1 MPSREEKKAATRRKL
16 LDAAAVLVAKNGAVA
31 TSLDAIAEKAGL
43 TKGAVYS
50 NFKNKE
56 QLMYELGERAGP
68 EIGTTPR
75 DGESVADYFERLGR
89 DVVRANRTVSRQ
101 AWRLGS
107 ELHWLAVR
115 DPRFRKLYAKAVE
128 PSRTLFAREIERA
141 AAASG
146 ERLPLSPQ
154 ETFTVLNALA
164 TGLSDAR
171 VIDPDSVPDELFG
184 KVFRLLAG

>member
-1 MPSREEKKAATRRKL
+1 MATREEKKAQTRKRL
-16 LDAAAVLVAKNGAVA
+16 LDAAAALVAKNGAVA

-56 QLMYELGERAGP
+56 ELLYEIGERAGP
-68 EIGTTPR
+68 EIAATPR
-75 DGESVADYFERLGR
+75 DGESVADYFERIGR
-89 DVVRANRTVSRQ
+89 DVVRATRTVSRQ
-101 AWRLGS
+101 AWRLGN

-128 PSRTLFAREIERA
+128 PSRTMFAREIERA
-141 AAASG
+141 TAASG
-146 ERLPLSPQ
+146 EQLSLSS
-154 ETFTVLNALA
+154 EELYTVLGALA
-164 TGLSDAR
+164 IGLTDAR
-171 VIDPDSVPDELFG
+171 TIDPASVPDELFP

>member
-1 MPSREEKKAATRRKL
+1 MATREEKKAQTRKRL
-16 LDAAAVLVAKNGAVA
+16 LDAAAALVAKNGAVA

-56 QLMYELGERAGP
+56 QLLYELGERAGP
-68 EIGTTPR
+68 EIAATPR
-75 DGESVADYFERLGR
+75 DGESVADYFERIGR
-89 DVVRANRTVSRQ
+89 DVVRATRTVSRQ
-101 AWRLGS
+101 AWRLGN

-128 PSRTLFAREIERA
+128 PSRTMFAREIERA
-141 AAASG
+141 TAASG
-146 ERLPLSPQ
+146 EQLSLSS
-154 ETFTVLNALA
+154 EELYTVLGALA
-164 TGLSDAR
+164 IGLTDAR
-171 VIDPDSVPDELFG
+171 TIDPASVPDELFP